1 MDNPIL
7 NVPGTKPLTGKV
19 EMSLRETQ
27 DWLASLPLADSF
39 ATAQQLY
46 RALYGLNRH
55 DVDFKDRL
63 ELMEL
68 YAQPVASVSEALQTT
83 KTHLNLP
90 LNPKARQLSEFLQK
104 LHTEM
109 AYGYKYVI
117 RDLSRSRN
125 LWGKKPAPAL
135 AAERAIHHL
144 GEMLLRCYQVYMPY
158 PAGVWREIHTLYHLV
173 EQSDAL
179 DDSLSGSREGT
190 GARVAVRSTYLRVV
204 LLGLCGPYQL
214 PQDECINV
222 NAFLFSWAGKASI
235 GPASDIADPV
245 GHFLVDLT
253 ADSPAMLFPK
263 DVKLKAAPYLRAL
276 STIGLARTVH
286 DFINQLKNGK
296 SPRLL
301 NIGTDCIDV
310 TGADMLRRMV
320 RFWGLAA
327 RRQYSRRARHE
338 SQLSVCVGLK
348 ALHFF
353 SSGQKPFAP
362 PEAQSAESAAVPIAS
377 LETGGD
383 VAFIDLDTTSDPLA
397 QSIAD
402 PMLLS
407 SAGEMYRTVA
417 WRIRDESAAGLSLL
431 YRGGGAV
438 VRVGDLL
445 GIHDPDS
452 GAWRVGVAR
461 WLKSPVAGELEMG
474 VEMLAPAAFPA
485 AVQLIGDGTS
495 DARYVQALRLGA
507 TPALHQPA
515 TLLLDRGMAP
525 PGRDLYLLDGTDR
538 DAPRRVRIM
547 KLIERTGSFE
557 QSVFVDV
564 RRPVP

>member
-1 MDNPIL
+1 MDNPTL
-7 NVPGTKPLTGKV
+7 TVPGTKPLTGKI
-19 EMSLRETQ
+19 ETSLRETQ

-39 ATAQQLY
+39 ATSQQLY
-46 RALYGLNRH
+46 RALHGLNRH
-55 DVDFKDRL
+55 EIDFKERL

-68 YAQPVASVSEALQTT
+68 YAQPVASVSQALQTT

-90 LNPKARQLSEFLQK
+90 LNPKARQLSEFMQK

-117 RDLSRSRN
+117 RDMSKSRN
-125 LWGKKPAPAL
+125 LWGKKPALAL

-158 PAGVWREIHTLYHLV
+158 PAGVWREIHTLYRLV

-190 GARVAVRSTYLRVV
+190 GARVAVRSTYLRVI

-214 PQDECINV
+214 PQDECVSV

-235 GPASDIADPV
+235 GLDFDIADPV
-245 GHFLVDLT
+245 GHFLIDLT

-263 DVKLKAAPYLRAL
+263 DVKLKAAPYLRVL

-286 DFINQLKNGK
+286 DFINQIKNGK
-296 SPRLL
+296 STRLL
-301 NIGTDCIDV
+301 NIGTDCSEF
-310 TGADMLRRMV
+310 TCADMLRRMV

-353 SSGQKPFAP
+353 SNGQKPFAP
-362 PEAQSAESAAVPIAS
+362 PDVQSAESAAVLPES
-377 LETGGD
+377 MQTGGD
-383 VAFIDLDTTSDPLA
+383 AAFIDLDTANVPLA

-402 PMLLS
+402 PVLPS
-407 SAGEMYRTVA
+407 SADEMYRTVA
-417 WRIRDESAAGLSLL
+417 WRIRDESAAGLSLVHQ
-431 YRGGGAV
+431 GGGAV

-452 GAWRVGVAR
+452 NAWRVGVAR

-474 VEMLAPAAFPA
+474 VEMLAPEAIPA
-485 AVQLIGDGTS
+485 AVRLVGDGIS
-495 DARYVQALRLGA
+495 DAHYVQALRLAA
-507 TPALHQPA
+507 TPVLHQPA
-515 TLLLDRGMAP
+515 TLLLERGMAS
-525 PGRDLYLLDGTDR
+525 PGRDLYLLDDTDPE
-538 DAPRRVRIM
+538 APRRVRIM

-564 RRPVP
+564 RRPVS